1 MAGAQRQVEVPAG
14 GLHLQGC
21 DIAFPAS
28 YVDTVSM
35 IVYDLHCV
43 GGHEFEGWFSD
54 AEDYEEQQAQGI
66 LSCPVCNSAD
76 VQKVPTASHIQ
87 TQLPT
92 PSTANLS
99 AEAAEKH
106 LSPVTLREK
115 LQRYLTENFTDV
127 GTAFPE
133 EARKIHYGEAE
144 ARNIRGTAS
153 NEEFNGLREEGVEV
167 HRLPAALLDKEKLN

>member
-1 MAGAQRQVEVPAG
+1 
-14 GLHLQGC
+14 
-21 DIAFPAS
+21 
-28 YVDTVSM
+28 M
-35 IVYDLHCV
+35 IVYDLHCDA
-43 GGHEFEGWFSD
+43 GHEFEGWFSG
-54 AEDYEEQQAQGI
+54 AEDYAEQQAQGM

-76 VQKVPTASHIQ
+76 VRKLPTASHIK
-87 TQLPT
+87 TQL
-92 PSTANLS
+92 STSPAVNLP
-99 AEAAEKH
+99 AEAAEKR
-106 LSPVTLREK
+106 LSQLRLREK

-153 NEEFNGLREEGVEV
+153 NEEYHGLREEGVEV